1 MRWRFGHGLFLF
13 NFVVNAIN
21 DLWWLATIFSGYV
34 ILKTARIN
42 ETRKYFKR
50 N

>member
-21 DLWWLATIFSGYV
+21 DLWRLATSCVQPKENNNDTF
-34 ILKTARIN
+34 
-42 ETRKYFKR
+42 
-50 N
+50 